1 MAERAGKLRYD
12 KDTVLDTAMQ
22 VIKDEHAAFVA
33 GETDNC
39 EHIPRILRVAESAG
53 TLLNVDGMGKQEVR
67 ANVDRIVEFGR
78 RLFVQEWMRPI
89 SGETERPREEDALR
103 EFDRYLRPEKGVR
116 RRRGSRMVGT
126 S

>member
-1 MAERAGKLRYD
+1 MAEKAQKPRYD

-22 VIKDEHAAFVA
+22 VIKDEHEAFVD

-53 TLLNVDGMGKQEVR
+53 TLLKMDGMGKQEVR

-89 SGETERPREEDALR
+89 AGETERPREEDALR
-103 EFDRYLRPEKGVR
+103 EFDRYSRPEKGAR